1 MSYSNVEDILD
12 PTNWLRRS
20 QIDFPQ
26 AQKDPKDAAVLVAT
40 ITRNIVDVL
49 STFQVLYTMLT
60 YADAY
65 ILLLQKH
72 FYCPLLIH
80 PTWKPP
86 SLGEGNHC
94 HWVVDMSAGTSIPT
108 CDRWQLNMIDPRN
121 GPLLF
126 WEAFLQLA
134 VTEQLSTALIAWLDD
149 APCEFD
155 WIWRCRTSMKSIYH
169 PYAYIYI
176 CIFTYYTVY
185 RMHRIPS
192 LKLT

>member
-49 STFQVLYTMLT
+49 STFQVLYTILT
-60 YADAY
+60 CADAY
-65 ILLLQKH
+65 ILLLQEH
-72 FYCPLLIH
+72 VYFPLLIH

-86 SLGEGNHC
+86 SLGEGHHC

-108 CDRWQLNMIDPRN
+108 CDRWVLVIDGSSIWLTHERVPSCF
-121 GPLLF
+121 GKP
-126 WEAFLQLA
+126 FLQLA
-134 VTEQLSTALIAWLDD
+134 VTEQLSTALLAWLDD

-169 PYAYIYI
+169 PYIYI
-176 CIFTYYTVY
+176 
-185 RMHRIPS
+185 
-192 LKLT
+192 